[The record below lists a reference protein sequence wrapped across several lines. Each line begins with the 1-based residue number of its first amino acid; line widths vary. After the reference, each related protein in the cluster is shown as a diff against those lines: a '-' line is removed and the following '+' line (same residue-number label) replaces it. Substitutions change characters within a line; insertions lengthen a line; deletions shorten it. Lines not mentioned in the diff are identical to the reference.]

1 VLHEQTIDVLMGG
14 YLSKEAAMD
23 DFHAVE
29 ASGAYTHGIVVV
41 SRDLEGN
48 LSIEQHDH
56 TTREG
61 ALAFGGVGFVVGLA
75 APPLLAATAVGAV
88 IGAGTGKLVH
98 RKLKSG
104 IEKQAEETIP
114 IGGAGLIVAY
124 PRSSGPAIEPCVTR
138 AIKKVVGEA
147 KGRHVKAL
155 QGALADA
162 QAKMTAGSA

>member
-1 VLHEQTIDVLMGG
+1 MKEQTIDVLMAG
-14 YLSKEAAMD
+14 YLSKEAALD
-23 DFHAVE
+23 DFAAVE
-29 ASGAYTHGIVVV
+29 RSGAYTHGIVVV
-41 SRDLEGN
+41 SKDLEGD

-104 IEKQAEETIP
+104 IEQSAEETIP

-138 AIKKVVGEA
+138 AIKKVTGEA

-155 QGALADA
+155 KAALADA
-162 QAKMTAGSA
+162 QTKMSASGV